1 MDKRKKAGIVMSVI
15 LGLSALLYLGGILG
29 QGTANY
35 RAWLGG
41 DGIAGEETMRPP
53 DWNILVCFHHA
64 FTVNGLQGMLTAIL
78 IGAAVVLYARVFCA
92 SDGR

>member
-41 DGIAGEETMRPP
+41 DAYSHT
-53 DWNILVCFHHA
+53 DWCGSGSVCTCF
-64 FTVNGLQGMLTAIL
+64 LCQ
-78 IGAAVVLYARVFCA
+78 
-92 SDGR
+92 